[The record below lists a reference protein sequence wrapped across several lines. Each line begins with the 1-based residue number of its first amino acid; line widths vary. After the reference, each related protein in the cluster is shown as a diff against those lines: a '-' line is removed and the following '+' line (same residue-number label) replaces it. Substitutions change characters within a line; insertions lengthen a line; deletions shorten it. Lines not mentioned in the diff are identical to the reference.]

1 MDSSAH
7 DPLDE
12 EYKDLR
18 KALQAITSA
27 AGGLNIA
34 HGKLL
39 QHTASVVT
47 TVESFHRAESVGPYP
62 WKFTNAEAAANKRE
76 K

>member
-47 TVESFHRAESVGPYP
+47 TVESFHRVSLSHISDPSHYNIL
-62 WKFTNAEAAANKRE
+62 F
-76 K
+76 